1 MVRPRMKKQIDY
13 VSEATS
19 FVRDLLRERPH
30 LLEEQRKA
38 RARWWD
44 RQPDAPVDPVEAQK
58 VAESRVKQQGYVYQ
72 TKL

>member
-1 MVRPRMKKQIDY
+1 MKKQIDY

-30 LLEEQRKA
+30 LIEEQRKA

-44 RQPDAPVDPVEAQK
+44 KQPDAPAEAQK
-58 VAESRVKQQGYVYQ
+58 VAEALVKQQGYVYQ